1 LVGVDDPA
9 RENRPLRLKALPD
22 HLQPQLVKPAEG
34 RQISAAEAGA
44 RGSVEH
50 VEVFQMSV

>member
-1 LVGVDDPA
+1 
-9 RENRPLRLKALPD
+9 LPD
-22 HLQPQLVKPAEG
+22 HLQAELVKATEG

-44 RGSVEH
+44 GGSVVH

>member
-1 LVGVDDPA
+1 LVGIDNPA
-9 RENRPLRLKALPD
+9 RKNRPLRLKALPD
-22 HLQPQLVKPAEG
+22 HLQPELIKAAEG